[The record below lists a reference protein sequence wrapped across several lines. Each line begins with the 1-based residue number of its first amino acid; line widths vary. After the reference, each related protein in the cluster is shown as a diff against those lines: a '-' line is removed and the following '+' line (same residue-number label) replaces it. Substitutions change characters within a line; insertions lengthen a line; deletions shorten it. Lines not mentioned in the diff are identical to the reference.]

1 MTGDDGHATIGS
13 RVRLCRRYRG
23 MSLETLAGLTGL
35 SKGFLSMV
43 ENGQRRLDRR
53 SHLEAVAYALQ
64 VAVTDLTGQP
74 YAPTD
79 PVSAA
84 GQAAV
89 PALRLALLDAASG
102 GDAADLPRPLPELL
116 GVVASV
122 EAMCADSDFAGYGPL
137 LPGLIRE
144 LHFYVEDGDA
154 DVRGQGLPALG
165 ATLHAAFYL
174 AKDLGHHDLA
184 LIIAERCTEVARRL
198 EDPAWTAVADFLR
211 AHAMMPAGARRQAR
225 HAVRR
230 AADAL
235 QPHVAGPDA
244 LPVYGMLHLTSA
256 LNSAALREP
265 DDAAAHLSEAADA
278 ARHTGETTAFQL
290 YFGPTNLE
298 LWRLAVAVELGEG
311 GRASEIAARVDPSII
326 RSRGRQAAFY
336 ADLGRGLAQVR
347 GKDLEALAMLR
358 RAEQLAPQQVR
369 TSPPVRETVGVML
382 QRARAA
388 AGGRDLRGLAHRMG
402 VA

>member
-1 MTGDDGHATIGS
+1 VVSDDGHTTMGS

-53 SHLEAVAYALQ
+53 SHIEAVANALQ

-79 PVSAA
+79 PAQA
-84 GQAAV
+84 IGQAAV
-89 PALRLALLDAASG
+89 PALRLALLDATFD
-102 GDAADLPRPLPELL
+102 GDAVDSPRPLPELL
-116 GVVASV
+116 NVVASV

-137 LPGLIRE
+137 LPSLIVNLRY
-144 LHFYVEDGDA
+144 HAEDGNG
-154 DVRGQGLPALG
+154 DVRRRGLSALG

-184 LIIAERCTEVARRL
+184 LIIAERCSEVARSL

-225 HAVRR
+225 RAVRR

-235 QPHVAGPDA
+235 QPHVGEPDA
-244 LPVYGMLHLTSA
+244 LSVYGMLHLTSA

-265 DDAAAHLSEAADA
+265 DDAAAHLAEAADV
-278 ARHTGETTAFQL
+278 ARRTGETTTFNL
-290 YFGPTNLE
+290 HFGPTNLA

-311 GRASEIAARVDPSII
+311 GRVGDIAAQVDPSVI
-326 RSRGRQAAFY
+326 RSRGRQAAYY

-358 RAEQLAPQQVR
+358 RAEQLAPQQIR
-369 TSPPVRETVGVML
+369 TSPPVRETVGMML

-388 AGGRDLRGLAHRMG
+388 AGGRELRGLAHRMG